1 MGMEIEMSIRIA
13 LLHLAHKLNDL
24 QGIEYAQR
32 VGQHEAADTCIG
44 KGVHQLKDV
53 FGRVFH
59 SVAPVFEVNIDLHV
73 EPLGVVHHRADVGD
87 VFLRRLLQLV
97 GAVFKRAL
105 AQQVDDTAPCG
116 VYPVDRRMPIHEAEH
131 LDTLQ
136 QATSSSPVANHAY
149 GIGLAV
155 GHAGGGNLDAIHLQL
170 LEQQTSYHQLLVG
183 HERDAASLL
192 PVAQGG
198 VHDFYFDLLSHA
210 SILSLFSTRKSM
222 SSSPFIRQ
230 CFL

>member
-1 MGMEIEMSIRIA
+1 MPV
-13 LLHLAHKLNDL
+13 HK
-24 QGIEYAQR
+24 
-32 VGQHEAADTCIG
+32 
-44 KGVHQLKDV
+44 
-53 FGRVFH
+53 
-59 SVAPVFEVNIDLHV
+59 
-73 EPLGVVHHRADVGD
+73 
-87 VFLRRLLQLV
+87 
-97 GAVFKRAL
+97 
-105 AQQVDDTAPCG
+105 
-116 VYPVDRRMPIHEAEH
+116 AEH

-192 PVAQGG
+192 PVAQMLPVAQSG
-198 VHDFYFDLLSHA
+198 VHDFYFDLFSHA

>member
-1 MGMEIEMSIRIA
+1 M
-13 LLHLAHKLNDL
+13 
-24 QGIEYAQR
+24 
-32 VGQHEAADTCIG
+32 
-44 KGVHQLKDV
+44 
-53 FGRVFH
+53 
-59 SVAPVFEVNIDLHV
+59 FE
-73 EPLGVVHHRADVGD
+73 
-87 VFLRRLLQLV
+87 
-97 GAVFKRAL
+97 RAL

-116 VYPVDRRMPIHEAEH
+116 VYPVDRRMPIHEAKY

-192 PVAQGG
+192 PVAQSG
-198 VHDFYFDLLSHA
+198 VHDFYFDLFSHA